1 MSLIKKPNE
10 LEIPTNI
17 KALFYGN
24 AGTGKTT
31 LALSSSRPLLLDFDG
46 GIHRVNYQH
55 RVPTVQIKNWNEALA
70 VLNENLN
77 DYDSIVVDTI
87 GKMMDFIIIYIC
99 GKSAPRIQDWSK
111 INNEFQNF
119 TRQLSAS
126 GKHIFFVA
134 HRDIRKEGE
143 DNVFV
148 PALRE
153 KNYTAIVTE
162 LDLLGYIEMKGN
174 VRTITFD
181 TTSRNDGK
189 NTCNLP
195 NLMNIPTIIDNA
207 GNPTTPNI
215 FLQTNVVNPY
225 EDNLKKKDENGQK
238 YDELVGELKL
248 QILEITDADSANNF
262 IGRIDKFDHI
272 GNSKAVAG
280 NELQKQAKKLG
291 LIFNKESK
299 KYEASEQKSAKPSLI

>member
-238 YDELVGELKL
+238 YDEVVGELKL
-248 QILEITDADSANNF
+248 QILEITDADSANDF

-272 GNSKAVAG
+272 GNSKAIAG
-280 NELQKQAKKLG
+280 KELQKQAEKLG
-291 LIFNKESK
+291 LVFDKESK
-299 KYEASEQKSAKPSLI
+299 KYEASEQKTAKPSLI

>member
-238 YDELVGELKL
+238 YDEVVGELKL
-248 QILEITDADSANNF
+248 QILEITDADSANDF

-272 GNSKAVAG
+272 GNSKAIAG
-280 NELQKQAKKLG
+280 KELQKQAEKLG
-291 LIFNKESK
+291 LVFNKESK
-299 KYEASEQKSAKPSLI
+299 KYEASEQKTAKPSLI